1 MHRIRKHLLI
11 GSLLVLLT
19 VAVAAAPGVVSSTQ
33 SFYNRIEVLGR
44 MFEIIEMHYVEDVDA
59 DAMFRYAVDG
69 VLENLDPH
77 SRYYTA
83 EEYRELTERYRGDYF
98 GIGIQFD
105 IFDGVL
111 TVLDALEGGPSAKLG
126 LRPGDQIVKI
136 NGESAIGLDNDQVF
150 ERLRG
155 PKGTTVNVTVRR
167 PALDD
172 EWEVK
177 ITRDQV
183 EVSPISA
190 ATMLDGVVGYV
201 WLNTFSQKGADQLE
215 QHLRKLEAEGM
226 QAFILDLRGNR
237 GGLMSQAVRITDKFV
252 SGGKRIVYTKGRN
265 PNASGE
271 NYSTERDT
279 HKRWPMIVLVDH
291 NSASASEIVAGALQ
305 DWDRALIVGQL
316 TWGKALV
323 QNQFPFSD
331 GSALFLTIARYYTP
345 SGRLIQRP
353 YQGGDYDEYNNPDW
367 EAIESAAQNSASEP
381 SAEPGDSPN
390 KERPLFYTAG
400 GRPVRGGGGIA
411 PDIEVK
417 PTKVSALAIWLFN
430 RRLGFQFATKYVA
443 ENAAALPT
451 DLDGYLNSFE
461 VNDELLAQFEE
472 FLRTPPV
479 KELIDRA
486 EAPLDEETLSKAR
499 DDIRMYLKA
508 DIASNLWGLEA
519 GRIVL
524 LEYDGQVQRAL
535 GLVPEAAA
543 LLDVPPQV
551 AERDGLGEPVT
562 GPVEPLAGNAADCA
576 TTVRTIPAGRSIAA
590 P

>member
-1 MHRIRKHLLI
+1 MHRIRKPFLI
-11 GSLLVLLT
+11 GSLLVLVT
-19 VAVAAAPGVVSSTQ
+19 VAVAAAPRLVSSTQ
-33 SFYNRIEVLGR
+33 AFYNRIEVLGR

-83 EEYRELTERYRGDYF
+83 EEYRDLSERYRGDYF
-98 GIGIQFD
+98 GIGIQFE
-105 IFDGVL
+105 IFDDVL

-136 NGESAIGLDNDQVF
+136 NGESAIGFDNDEVF
-150 ERLRG
+150 KRLRG

-172 EWEVK
+172 EWEVT

-190 ATMLDGVVGYV
+190 ATMLDGVGYV

-215 QHLRKLEAEGM
+215 EHLRELEAEGM
-226 QAFILDLRGNR
+226 RAFILDLRGNR

-353 YQGGDYDEYNNPDW
+353 YEGGDDDEYNNPDW
-367 EAIESAAQNSASEP
+367 EAIESAANDAESEP
-381 SAEPGDSPN
+381 NAEPGDSTN
-390 KERPLFYTAG
+390 NERPLFHTAG

-417 PTKVSALAIWLFN
+417 PTKVAALAIWLFN

-443 ENAAALPT
+443 ENAAALPV
-451 DLDGYLNSFE
+451 DLDAYQDRFE
-461 VNDELLAQFEE
+461 VGDELLAQFEQ
-472 FLRTPPV
+472 FLHTPAV

-486 EAPLDEETLSKAR
+486 QAPLDEETLSKAR

-508 DIASNLWGLEA
+508 DIAANLWGQEA

-524 LEYDGQVQRAL
+524 LEYDAQVQRAL
-535 GLVPEAAA
+535 DLVPEAAA
-543 LLDVPPQV
+543 LLDVRPQV
-551 AERDGLGEPVT
+551 AGRDG
-562 GPVEPLAGNAADCA
+562 
-576 TTVRTIPAGRSIAA
+576 S
-590 P
+590 